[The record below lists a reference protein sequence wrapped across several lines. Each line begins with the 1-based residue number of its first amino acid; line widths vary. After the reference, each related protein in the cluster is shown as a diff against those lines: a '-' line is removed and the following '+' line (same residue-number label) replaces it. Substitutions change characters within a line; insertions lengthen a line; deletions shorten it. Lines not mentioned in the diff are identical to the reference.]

1 MDYFFPCKTVDPLV
15 LIRHIIT
22 FKFIH
27 IIIINTYIVYVMC
40 FSFTLQHAVIDDN
53 SWWLSMTMAA
63 SVEAFFLIKQPVFL
77 TGVCLNVYNI

>member
-1 MDYFFPCKTVDPLV
+1 MDYFFHCKAVDPVV

-27 IIIINTYIVYVMC
+27 IIIINTYIMYVMC
-40 FSFTLQHAVIDDN
+40 FSFTLQHAVIY
-53 SWWLSMTMAA
+53 LLMIVAA